1 MHTLFD
7 FHVYKLPQELDN
19 NRTLDL
25 MWYTDEATFNRV
37 APSLKA
43 FR

>member
-1 MHTLFD
+1 MIFMAKGLNW
-7 FHVYKLPQELDN
+7 LDKYW
-19 NRTLDL
+19 TLDL

-37 APSLKA
+37 TPSLKA